1 MGRQLYAT
9 RNPYEECELFAM
21 LERLRR
27 NEDTDGRMDDELGEL
42 IMSAARY
49 AMTCGLRKGMRFDH
63 DEAEEMCIAYALD
76 ASRKASTEN
85 PHRFVS
91 YIVAA
96 VQTNWK
102 RDSMLRANREKLLFP
117 VGTGDAITLGSD
129 IDGTAEGMGPW
140 ESLRIFTIKNEEAE
154 NGQEDKTPGGC
165 PGGSQAGAGGD
176 SFCDDGGD
184 DGDECWR

>member
-1 MGRQLYAT
+1 MGRPLYAT

-27 NEDTDGRMDDELGEL
+27 NGDAEDPKMENELGEL

-49 AMTCGLRKGMRFDH
+49 AMTCGLRNGMRFDH

-76 ASRKASTEN
+76 ASRKASTDN

-102 RDSMLRANREKLLFP
+102 RDSLLRANREKLLYP
-117 VGTGDAITLGSD
+117 VGTGDGITLGSD
-129 IDGTAEGMGPW
+129 MEGTPEGISPW
-140 ESLRIFTIKNEEAE
+140 EALRIFTIKNEEGP
-154 NGQEDKTPGGC
+154 NGQEDKTPGRC
-165 PGGSQAGAGGD
+165 TGGSPAGAGE
-176 SFCDDGGD
+176 SFCDDGD
-184 DGDECWR
+184 DGDDCWR